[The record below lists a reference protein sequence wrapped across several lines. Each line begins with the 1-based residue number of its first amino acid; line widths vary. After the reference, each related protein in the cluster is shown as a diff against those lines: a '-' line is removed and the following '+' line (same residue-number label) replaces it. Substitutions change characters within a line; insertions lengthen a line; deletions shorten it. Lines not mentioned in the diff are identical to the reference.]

1 MELKT
6 TITVNKEV
14 AEALKNL
21 YNKIDSMDWDT
32 DLFAD
37 ACFAIACNEDSFNW
51 GLTEINIIYKED

>member
-14 AEALKNL
+14 AKALENL
-21 YNKIDSMDWDT
+21 YNKIDDMNWDS

-37 ACFAIACNEDSFNW
+37 ACFAIACNEDNFEW
-51 GLTEINIIYKED
+51 GLVKIDIVYEED